1 MPLLVTKDCCRDRNE
16 ILFILNLI
24 NMFGLILTVCRCVT
38 VVSWNNIKFSQRL
51 ATSQSLF
58 ESTAAKSGLCA
69 LKFTFLHASAASPL
83 VIDKSVF

>member
-1 MPLLVTKDCCRDRNE
+1 MPQLVTKDCCRDRNE

-24 NMFGLILTVCRCVT
+24 NMFGLILTVSRRVT
-38 VVSWNNIKFSQRL
+38 VVTWNNIKFSKQL
-51 ATSQSLF
+51 ATSQSLCK
-58 ESTAAKSGLCA
+58 STAGKSGLSG